1 LNRRALAICLAAATL
16 ALNII
21 SQRVLMNME
30 GRPLIAGLADF
41 RPAWNNGV
49 SFGLLA
55 QSSDTGCYL
64 LIAVLAAISIA
75 VAVMAWRAASSLA
88 AGGFGLVL
96 GGALGNLWDRGRYCA
111 VFDYLSMHL
120 GKVPL
125 FVCNFADIAISMGV
139 VLLVLDSLAR
149 RDRGPAP

>member
-1 LNRRALAICLAAATL
+1 LNRRALAIFLAAVTL

-88 AGGFGLVL
+88 AAGFGLVL

-120 GKVPL
+120 GNVPL
-125 FVCNFADIAISMGV
+125 FVCNFADIAISTGV

-149 RDRGPAP
+149 SDRVPAL